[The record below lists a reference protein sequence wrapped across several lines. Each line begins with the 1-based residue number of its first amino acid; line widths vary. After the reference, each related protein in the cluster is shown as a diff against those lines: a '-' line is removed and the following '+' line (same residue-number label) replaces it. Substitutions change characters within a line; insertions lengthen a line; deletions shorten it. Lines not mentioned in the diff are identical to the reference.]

1 MPSFRP
7 RGTSTAFATVLTC
20 LRTIHSTLSAIPVD
34 PGVVAPLRAAVGGL
48 LAVLTTIQVGPPGSL
63 TRQTV
68 SGLMSLVAEHIKQ
81 CGRYD
86 GPRGLFDRDSTIS

>member
-1 MPSFRP
+1 MMRSFKP
-7 RGTSTAFATVLTC
+7 GGTAFATVLTC
-20 LRTIHSTLSAIPVD
+20 LTSIQSTLCAIPVD
-34 PGVVAPLRAAVGGL
+34 PGVVAPLRVAVGGL
-48 LAVLTTIQVGPPGSL
+48 LVVLTTIEVGPPGFL

-68 SGLMSLVAEHIKQ
+68 SGLMSLITEHFTQ